1 MRNALFYIVVGA
13 GLLLLGGG
21 LTYRLMTKEARE
33 TRQTEATVL
42 LERVREVCKLV
53 TVEGEFSELYNETN
67 HREVTLYLPI
77 PTNWNFSRSA
87 ILEVTG
93 KVLVGYDMENVSITV
108 DSTQKR
114 ISLSNLPQPE
124 ILAIDH
130 EVKYRNLEE
139 SFFNGFSADDYT
151 QLNRNAKAALH
162 KKAIQSDL
170 IDRARAQGNEMVDA
184 IRFMAEVIG
193 WEVVVHEAPV
203 STTPV
208 LPD

>member
-1 MRNALFYIVVGA
+1 MRNALVYIVVGA

-21 LTYRLMTKEARE
+21 LTYRLMTKEAAE
-33 TRQTEATVL
+33 TRVSEATVL
-42 LERVREVCKLV
+42 LERVREVCKVV

-77 PTNWNFSRSA
+77 PTNWNFSKSA
-87 ILEVTG
+87 MLEVTG

-130 EVKYRNLEE
+130 EIKYRNLEE

-151 QLNRNAKAALH
+151 QLNRNAKTVLREKAA
-162 KKAIQSDL
+162 QSDL
-170 IDRARAQGNEMVDA
+170 IDKARMQGNEMVDA
-184 IRFMAEVIG
+184 IRFMAEAIG

-203 STTPV
+203 TPAPT
-208 LPD
+208 LPN